1 MADNDS
7 DHSDV
12 DTSEKNCMY
21 TNCNATS
28 SYESTPCACTKLCRK
43 HAMKMGTGGRC
54 KVCDEMFAG
63 VRRIRTFG
71 ELKTKCI

>member
-28 SYESTPCACTKLCRK
+28 SYESTPCACTKLCRY
-43 HAMKMGTGGRC
+43 
-54 KVCDEMFAG
+54 
-63 VRRIRTFG
+63 VRRYVSNITNI
-71 ELKTKCI
+71 TTATSSWDSII